1 MYKTSLMK
9 NVILMV
15 AILLATEAQAQKL
28 FKDSLSVNGVT
39 YKATYNSPEKVMY
52 IQQDYFDFTL
62 AADSFS
68 IQVMN
73 EIQWTAY
80 KDVLVAEGAFFR
92 NGLYHLPN
100 DEQVFKTT
108 KQDEYLDGTYVYH
121 LFGSVDTGQ

>member
-1 MYKTSLMK
+1 MK
-9 NVILMV
+9 NVILI
-15 AILLATEAQAQKL
+15 AGILLGTQVEAQKL
-28 FKDSLSVNGVT
+28 FKDSRTVNGIT
-39 YKATYNSPEKVMY
+39 YEAAYNSPEKVMY
-52 IQQDYFDFTL
+52 VQKDYFDFTL

-73 EIQWTAY
+73 ETQWTAY